1 MSVWKM
7 TPVPVEFKDAKGSEG
22 DVANLLR
29 GPLIENK
36 PKNRVF
42 IKLKVRVEA
51 SPKLPSDRA
60 VTDVVEVIIIVIAKD
75 ACPVL
80 PAASVIR
87 GPTV

>member
-7 TPVPVEFKDAKGSEG
+7 APVSVKFKDAKGSEG

-29 GPLIENK
+29 GPLVENK
-36 PKNRVF
+36 PKKRVF

-60 VTDVVEVIIIVIAKD
+60 MTDVVEVIVIVIAQD
-75 ACPVL
+75 AWPVL
-80 PAASVIR
+80 PATSVVS
-87 GPTV
+87 GPSV